1 MYGIYQRE
9 KELKRRT
16 KSKLLERMSEN
27 VNGVSE
33 QDFRVLQGKLTDLN
47 YDGQEYTK
55 QNTSRST
62 KKPRV
67 RE

>member
-1 MYGIYQRE
+1 
-9 KELKRRT
+9 
-16 KSKLLERMSEN
+16 MSEN

-55 QNTSRST
+55 QNTSSST